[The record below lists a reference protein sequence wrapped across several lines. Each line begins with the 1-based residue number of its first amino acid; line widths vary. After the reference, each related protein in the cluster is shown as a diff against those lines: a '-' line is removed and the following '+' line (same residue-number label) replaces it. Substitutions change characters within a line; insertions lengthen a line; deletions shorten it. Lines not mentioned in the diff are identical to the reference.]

1 MADLYT
7 NTWGS
12 SSSPRLKL
20 VWSWTSYA
28 TSVTYSWTLYY
39 VASYAARTNGYS
51 RAWSVNIGGDITYGS
66 YNINGVTGTINLGS
80 GSKTINRT
88 HASQSI
94 TIKIIMDID
103 VTWSGTYAS
112 SVSGS
117 TTDTI
122 DAKSSYTVSY
132 NANGGSGA
140 PSSQTKW
147 YGETLTLQS
156 TKPTRTGY
164 SFKNW
169 NTNSGGTE
177 TSYASGASYTANS
190 GVTLYAQWTAN
201 TYAVKYDANGGTG
214 APSQQTKT
222 YGVDLTL
229 SSTTPTRTNY
239 NFLGWGTSA
248 SATTVSYAAGA
259 TYSANADI
267 TLYAVWE
274 LAYWRPKITN
284 LSVARCAS
292 DGTADEY
299 GTYALVKFDWELC
312 QLLGTNDVS
321 SITIVCNSDTTTV
334 SASGISGSVSQ
345 VIGADALS
353 TDSTY
358 DVVVTVT
365 DSMDGSTSF
374 TKTIATSAFAIDIL
388 AGGKGVA
395 FGKTAE
401 TENLIDSAWCMNVTR
416 NSSGEANFVAKRT
429 DTETE
434 VFMGVGT
441 GGTNHGL
448 YSRTLDKW
456 MIYADDSKTYV
467 KNVELTENIPVLGSG
482 NCNSLTTTGKYYIGS
497 SGTNKPVAHNGW
509 LESKKYSTDYCHQIY
524 TTYQGHTYTRLMS
537 AGTWGSWKYIYG
549 VDGSK
554 STNKVL
560 WSGEFHMDSYQ
571 TITLSEAVS
580 KQEHGIVLVWSG
592 FFDGITEN
600 WNFTHFFVPKH
611 FTANFSGKGVFM
623 GMPFFDGWSISKY
636 VYVADT
642 SITGNAYNSLGILT
656 DNEDSGR
663 LKIRNDGN
671 VLRYVL
677 GV

>member
-1 MADLYT
+1 MSDLYT
-7 NTWGS
+7 NTWGNS
-12 SSSPRLKL
+12 NSPRLKL
-20 VWSWTSYA
+20 VWSWTSNA

-39 VASYAARTNGYS
+39 VASYAAYTNGNA
-51 RAWSVNIGGDITYGS
+51 RNWSVNIGGDITYGS

-80 GSKTINRT
+80 GSKTISRT

-103 VTWSGTYAS
+103 VTWSGTYTY

-117 TTDTI
+117 TTDTVG
-122 DAKSSYTVSY
+122 AKSSYTVSY

-169 NTNSGGTE
+169 NTNSGGTG

-190 GVTLYAQWTAN
+190 GTTLYAQWTAN

-222 YGVDLTL
+222 YGVNLTL
-229 SSTTPTRTNY
+229 SSTKPTRTNY

-259 TYSANADI
+259 TYSANAAI

-274 LAYWRPKITN
+274 LAYWKPKITN

-312 QLLGTNDVS
+312 QLLGTNNVS
-321 SITIVCNSDTTTV
+321 SITIACNSVTTTV
-334 SASGISGSVSQ
+334 SASGISGAVNE

-358 DVVVTVT
+358 DVVVTVV
-365 DSMDGSTSF
+365 DSMDGSTSL
-374 TKTIATSAFAIDIL
+374 TKTITTSAFTIDIL

-395 FGKTAE
+395 FGKAASTA
-401 TENLIDSAWCMNVTR
+401 NLVDSSWNMRVTGT
-416 NSSGEANFVAKRT
+416 SGGVNFKAQRT
-429 DTETE
+429 DTGAN
-434 VFMGVGT
+434 VFAGIGT
-441 GGTNHGL
+441 GGVNHGL
-448 YSRTLDKW
+448 YSGTLNKW
-456 MIYADDSKTYV
+456 IIYADASQTYL
-467 KNVELTENIPVLGSG
+467 KNVELTENIPVLASG
-482 NCNSLTTTGKYYIGS
+482 DCNSLTTTGKYYIGS
-497 SGTNKPVAHNGW
+497 SGTNKPGSGLNGW
-509 LESKKYSTDYCHQIY
+509 LESKKYGTDYCHQVY

-537 AGTWGSWKYIYG
+537 AGTWGSWNQIYG

-560 WSGEFHMDSYQ
+560 WTGQYYMHANH
-571 TITLSEAVS
+571 TVTLSEAVS
-580 KQEHGIVLVWSG
+580 KQQHGIVLMWCRY
-592 FFDGITEN
+592 EN
-600 WNFTHFFVPKH
+600 GASLDYDWNAQFIPKQIVSSYNAKGH
-611 FTANFSGKGVFM
+611 AIGLFTATFWTVG
-623 GMPFFDGWSISKY
+623 SKY
-636 VYVADT
+636 VFISDT
-642 SITGNAYNSLGILT
+642 AITGYSTNDNTGTSGSGITSVNSNWIL
-656 DNEDSGR
+656 R
-663 LKIRNDGN
+663 H
-671 VLRYVL
+671 VL